1 MPRLLSA
8 LLVALAAGPAAAA
21 PNVVLIVGDDQGWR
35 DYGFMGHPHI
45 RTPHLDKLA
54 KESLRFDRGYVPT
67 SLCRASLATMITGL
81 YPHQHLIT
89 SNDPPLPPGLTG
101 AAANRD
107 AGFLAQR
114 AEMVRL
120 FERSPTLPRLLGPS
134 GYASLQTGKWWEGNA
149 CRCGG
154 FTEAMTLGDP
164 AKGGRHGDA
173 GLTIGRE
180 GLAPVKDFLAAAKKD
195 GKPFFVWYAPM
206 MPHTPHNPPDRL
218 LNKYK
223 DKTPSVHVA
232 RYWAMCE
239 WFDET
244 VGELLAELDATGQA
258 ANTLVI
264 YLHDNGWL
272 QDPTAAVYLP
282 RSKRSPY
289 DGGLRTPVLVR
300 WPGRVAPGR
309 SDTPVS
315 SIDLAPTVLAA
326 AGARV
331 PPTLPGVNLLD
342 AAALAARPAL
352 FGATFEHNAVDIR
365 RPAANLQYRWVLAGG
380 WKLIRPRL
388 ATVPAGRVELFRVD
402 RDPDERD
409 DRAAAEPARVAELT
423 RLLDGWWAGE

>member
-1 MPRLLSA
+1 MPRLLAA

-35 DYGFMGHPHI
+35 DYGFMGHAHI
-45 RTPHLDKLA
+45 RTPHLDRLA
-54 KESLRFDRGYVPT
+54 TESLRFDRGYVPT

-81 YPHQHLIT
+81 YPHQHLMT

-134 GYASLQTGKWWEGNA
+134 GFVSLQTGKWWEGNA

-154 FTEAMTLGDP
+154 FTEGMTHGDP
-164 AKGGRHGDA
+164 DKGGRHGDV
-173 GLTIGRE
+173 GLTIGRQ
-180 GLAPVKDFLAAAKKD
+180 GLAPVKEFLAAAKKD
-195 GKPFFVWYAPM
+195 AKPFFVWYAPM
-206 MPHTPHNPPDRL
+206 MPHSPHNPPEKL
-218 LNKYK
+218 LAKYK
-223 DKTPSVHVA
+223 DKTPSLHVA

-244 VGELLAELDATGQA
+244 VGELLAELEATGQA
-258 ANTLVI
+258 ANTLVV

-272 QDPTAAVYLP
+272 QDADSPNFLP

-300 WPGRVAPGR
+300 WPGRVRPGR

-315 SIDLAPTVLAA
+315 SIDLAPTVLHA
-326 AGARV
+326 AGVRV
-331 PPTLPGVNLLD
+331 PAGMPGVNLLD
-342 AAALAARPAL
+342 AVALAARPAL
-352 FGATFEHNAVDIR
+352 FGAIFEHNAVDIR

-388 ATVPAGRVELFRVD
+388 AAVPAGRVELFNVAG
-402 RDPDERD
+402 DPDERD

-423 RLLDGWWAGE
+423 KLLDGWWAGE